1 MIQSAGV
8 IIVDFSNTESQ
19 GKVLC
24 VRAYS
29 NWDFPKGH
37 VEQGETLAAAAK
49 RECSEETTLDCFK
62 DYILTGATAPSVT
75 YGSGSK
81 QKTATYYMGVRLS
94 DKVPFLPV
102 SEELGKP
109 ENDEYRWVD
118 IEDLQDLLPKRL
130 QSVGD
135 YIKTWIEEK
144 Q

>member
-1 MIQSAGV
+1 
-8 IIVDFSNTESQ
+8 
-19 GKVLC
+19 
-24 VRAYS
+24 
-29 NWDFPKGH
+29 
-37 VEQGETLAAAAK
+37 
-49 RECSEETTLDCFK
+49 
-62 DYILTGATAPSVT
+62 
-75 YGSGSK
+75 
-81 QKTATYYMGVRLS
+81 MGVRLS

-135 YIKTWIEEK
+135 YVRTWIEEK